1 MKKIL
6 QIHTANFAISEIN
19 KLVPP
24 VSLKAE
30 LTVYWLIAFLETPTF
45 KRPLKLRSGTIVM

>member
-6 QIHTANFAISEIN
+6 QIRTANFANSEIN
-19 KLVPP
+19 SQVPP

-30 LTVYWLIAFLETPTF
+30 LTVYILYFN
-45 KRPLKLRSGTIVM
+45 IVFYYRLN